1 VADRRLLLNGN
12 SFRLGVSG
20 SGKSMSAKEEIVQIA
35 LATEDDILILD
46 PESEFGHLTRALGGE
61 VIQISAA
68 SDTHINAL
76 DMDKEYGDDRNPII
90 AKSEFVLS
98 LFEQLA
104 GSLTAAEKSILGRC
118 TELLYKPYL
127 DRGCTGTPPTLK
139 DFYRLL
145 KMQPET
151 EAQGLALSSELFITG
166 TLNTFARHTNVN
178 TRARIIDYDIRELGE
193 SSITVQQAVEQL
205 TGEYRDELEHISDT
219 VPHDRQEIEAN
230 DDVYYIRWQD
240 VLAVFSSRVSG
251 AEDGA
256 PVAALDE
263 TRLDELREI
272 LWDMNEVSYTTR
284 EETVE
289 VPAQNA
295 NTEASR
301 DTASESTANDSGAE
315 SQESNEADTTTITQT
330 VLTIHLTHKTPEEMQ
345 TAYNF
350 TARQAEYLPLLQ
362 DPEYETLWA
371 ELLGGFA
378 AGSSEIL
385 MPDTT
390 HTPTGTLQWPLPIP
404 GSITSPFG
412 YRTDPLTGETS
423 YHDGTDIAVPES
435 TPILADADG
444 TVTVANALDSWGG
457 SYGYYVQ
464 IDHSSGL
471 QTLYAHC
478 SQICV
483 TQGQQVQAG
492 QVIAY
497 VGHTGRATGNHLHF
511 EVRENGERVDAMSY
525 YQ

>member
-1 VADRRLLLNGN
+1 M
-12 SFRLGVSG
+12 
-20 SGKSMSAKEEIVQIA
+20 K
-35 LATEDDILILD
+35 ILIVGLGSMGKRRARLTKGID
-46 PESEFGHLTRALGGE
+46 SSIRIAGVDTAESRRAEATDLGL
-61 VIQISAA
+61 IDAA
-68 SDTHINAL
+68 YPS
-76 DMDKEYGDDRNPII
+76 I
-90 AKSEFVLS
+90 AEAV
-98 LFEQLA
+98 
-104 GSLTAAEKSILGRC
+104 AAEA
-118 TELLYKPYL
+118 P
-127 DRGCTGTPPTLK
+127 D
-139 DFYRLL
+139 
-145 KMQPET
+145 
-151 EAQGLALSSELFITG
+151 
-166 TLNTFARHTNVN
+166 
-178 TRARIIDYDIRELGE
+178 E

-350 TARQAEYLPLLQ
+350 TARQAEYLTLLQ

-390 HTPTGTLQWPLPIP
+390 HTPTAADSRQHHLAVRLPHRPVDRRNQLPRWHRHCRARRHTNPCRRGRNSHGGQRPRQLGRQLRLLCPDRPRQRPANPLCPLLP
-404 GSITSPFG
+404 GLRHP
-412 YRTDPLTGETS
+412 RP
-423 YHDGTDIAVPES
+423 
-435 TPILADADG
+435 
-444 TVTVANALDSWGG
+444 
-457 SYGYYVQ
+457 
-464 IDHSSGL
+464 
-471 QTLYAHC
+471 
-478 SQICV
+478 
-483 TQGQQVQAG
+483 AG
-492 QVIAY
+492 
-497 VGHTGRATGNHLHF
+497 TGRAGDRLRRPHRPRHGQPPAF
-511 EVRENGERVDAMSY
+511 
-525 YQ
+525 